1 MYKVLVKSDTDEE
14 ADIKRVAQRIF
25 REIKE
30 APMIKDIYPA
40 LDEEEISDLFL
51 PSLLSILTIMS
62 PKFQSNLKVV
72 AGMSSMIKTVINDF
86 KGFNS
91 GSCTRFRS
99 TEKKTDWALVWM
111 PSNCFMRWS
120 EKIENFC
127 CFLSWPRSPREGL
140 SKESPA
146 TLIPNFALKITFNKH
161 MP

>member
-30 APMIKDIYPA
+30 VPMIKDSYPA

-51 PSLLSILTIMS
+51 PSLLSMLTIMS

-99 TEKKTDWALVWM
+99 TEKKTD
-111 PSNCFMRWS
+111 
-120 EKIENFC
+120 
-127 CFLSWPRSPREGL
+127 
-140 SKESPA
+140 
-146 TLIPNFALKITFNKH
+146 
-161 MP
+161 

>member
-1 MYKVLVKSDTDEE
+1 MHKVLVKSDTDEE

-30 APMIKDIYPA
+30 VPMIKDSYPA

-51 PSLLSILTIMS
+51 PSLLSMLTIMS

-72 AGMSSMIKTVINDF
+72 AWMSSMIKTVINDF

-99 TEKKTDWALVWM
+99 TEKKTD
-111 PSNCFMRWS
+111 
-120 EKIENFC
+120 
-127 CFLSWPRSPREGL
+127 
-140 SKESPA
+140 
-146 TLIPNFALKITFNKH
+146 
-161 MP
+161 